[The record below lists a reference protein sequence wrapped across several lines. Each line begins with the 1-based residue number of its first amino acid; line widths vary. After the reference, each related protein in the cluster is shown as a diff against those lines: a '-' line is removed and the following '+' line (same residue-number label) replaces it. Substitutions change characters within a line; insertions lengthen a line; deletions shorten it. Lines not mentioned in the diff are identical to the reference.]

1 MSSKIQDLQNILNP
15 KTLKTVDQLEK
26 SVSKK
31 TIDSKTL
38 AQNDIDAKFE
48 YFTNNKILKKYMSDR
63 NVIAYNVKEDA
74 DDKEIKWIT
83 ICAVSKETE
92 ESMTIKELANLINS
106 NFNTLD
112 SKIDQKIDAVEKKIE
127 AVDKKIEQVREDM
140 TSKIEAVDKKVQ
152 GINDRIDNL
161 VKKNKLIE

>member
-15 KTLKTVDQLEK
+15 KVLKTVDQLEK

-48 YFTNNKILKKYMSDR
+48 YFTNNKILKKYMADR
-63 NVIAYNVKEDA
+63 EVIAYNVKEDA
-74 DDKEIKWIT
+74 DDKEIKCIT
-83 ICAVSKETE
+83 IYAVSKETE
-92 ESMTIKELANLINS
+92 ESMTIKQLANLITT

-112 SKIDQKIDAVEKKIE
+112 SKIDQKIDEVN
-127 AVDKKIEQVREDM
+127 KKIEQVREDM

-161 VKKNKLIE
+161 VKKNNLIE